1 MVIHCGDDSHLKV
14 EADLEDW
21 HGTLPALVVAAG

>member
-14 EADLEDW
+14 EADLGDG
-21 HGTLPALVVAAG
+21 HGTLRALVAAAG